1 MIVILNVV
9 RDLLPNS
16 NHYPDPS
23 LTLRM
28 TGSGKNL
35 KFNYLTMS
43 QTGIII
49 GREFNERVRK
59 KSFIISTILMP
70 LLMIAMMVAPSL
82 IMFYAKGDT
91 KQVAVVDESGI
102 IAGQLQSDED
112 LEFVPTPATLT
123 IDDARRTMTGIFG
136 ILHIGKGIMENP
148 NDVRLYTNGS
158 SAALV
163 EESIADQIE
172 DIIEE
177 RKLES
182 YGISN
187 LQEIMNEVHTSVSL
201 SVFRNDTESDE
212 EMSSSSMLSAGL
224 GILLGMTL
232 YMFLIIYG
240 SMVMQSVIEEKN
252 SRVLE
257 VMVSSVKPFQLMLG
271 KILGVAAV
279 AALQIVIWG
288 VLICGVC
295 SIAIPMLTPD
305 NVTESVTALQTGG
318 VDAVSSDMDIE
329 MLKVI
334 GTVSDTGYI
343 ASIFVWLLLFM
354 VGGYL
359 LYSAMYAAI
368 GSSVESVQDA
378 SQFSMIVMMPIL
390 ISIFVMMTIMNDPSS
405 TIAVWC
411 SYIPFTS
418 PIVMMARIPSGVPVW
433 EIVTSLVI
441 LYATFGAM
449 VWLAGKIYRVG
460 IFMYGK
466 KPTFKELWKWMR
478 YKY

>member
-1 MIVILNVV
+1 MN
-9 RDLLPNS
+9 
-16 NHYPDPS
+16 
-23 LTLRM
+23 
-28 TGSGKNL
+28 
-35 KFNYLTMS
+35 

-70 LLMIAMMVAPSL
+70 LFVIAMMVLPSL

-91 KQVAVVDESGI
+91 KTVAVIDDSGLIASQLESNGE
-102 IAGQLQSDED
+102 LR
-112 LEFVPTPATLT
+112 FVPTEASLESARETM
-123 IDDARRTMTGIFG
+123 DDIFG
-136 ILHIGKGIMENP
+136 ILHIGANVMSNT
-148 NDVRLYTNGS
+148 NDIRLYTNGS
-158 SAALV
+158 SSV
-163 EESIADQIE
+163 MIEESIENQIE
-172 DIIEE
+172 SVIEAEKLKQYDIHD
-177 RKLES
+177 
-182 YGISN
+182 
-187 LQEIMNEVHTSVSL
+187 LQTILASVKTSVKL
-201 SVFRNDTESDE
+201 SVFRNDTDSDSSE
-212 EMSSSSMLSAGL
+212 LSSSTAVSAIVGL
-224 GILLGMTL
+224 VLGMIL

-240 SMVMQSVIEEKN
+240 AMVMQSVIEEKS

-279 AALQIVIWG
+279 AAVQIVIWG
-288 VLICGVC
+288 VLICGTCAVALPM
-295 SIAIPMLTPD
+295 IIPSD
-305 NVTESVTALQTGG
+305 VAESVEALQAGTLNA
-318 VDAVSSDMDIE
+318 VDADVDIE
-329 MLKVI
+329 MLKIVS
-334 GTVSDTGYI
+334 TVSDTGYV

-359 LYSAMYAAI
+359 LYSALFAAI

-378 SQFSMIVMMPIL
+378 SQFQMIVQMPII

-418 PIVMMARIPSGVPVW
+418 PVVMMARIPSGVPIW
-433 EIVTSLVI
+433 ESLVS
-441 LYATFGAM
+441 LVMLDATFAAM
-449 VWLAGKIYRVG
+449 GWVAAKIYRVG